1 MDELL
6 DLSAVDFYVYQI
18 LVIDLAIAVAM
29 ISGLRFLTGLV
40 ANVGSADE
48 LASRDNFAFGVAMA
62 GGTVALALM
71 LTGVVSGTPGETYL
85 AEFLTIIAY
94 GFLGLI
100 LIKIGRLAQ
109 DNLVLRGIEVQKEI
123 SNGNLAAAFV
133 DVANTIA
140 IGLVLRAVM
149 LWVDSDSWFGLLI
162 VLAAFVITQLMLALV
177 TLYRQTVYSRRHDG
191 QSLQAAFQAGN
202 VALAIRF
209 FGHLSGVALALTA
222 ASGVVEYQDDNPL
235 LALLAWALVT
245 VIFAML
251 VSVLSIIARRV
262 ILMGIDV
269 VEEVDDQGNIGVATI
284 EAAIYISMGMFFTA
298 LFA

>member
-48 LASRDNFAFGVAMA
+48 LSNRDNFAFGVAMA
-62 GGTVALALM
+62 GGTVSLALM

-162 VLAAFVITQLMLALV
+162 VLAVRGRLHPGLIIVWLTTWILV
-177 TLYRQTVYSRRHDG
+177 AGAEAYRQ
-191 QSLQAAFQAGN
+191 
-202 VALAIRF
+202 IM
-209 FGHLSGVALALTA
+209 
-222 ASGVVEYQDDNPL
+222 
-235 LALLAWALVT
+235 
-245 VIFAML
+245 I
-251 VSVLSIIARRV
+251 VSHQI
-262 ILMGIDV
+262 
-269 VEEVDDQGNIGVATI
+269 T
-284 EAAIYISMGMFFTA
+284 
-298 LFA
+298 